1 MAFSCL
7 VPDGLVVIQTS
18 CIPMLDGHIVRVGK
32 GTRGGKPPTNM
43 REPYENGSLG
53 LKKGFSILRFAFSPK
68 DVNGKMR

>member
-1 MAFSCL
+1 
-7 VPDGLVVIQTS
+7 
-18 CIPMLDGHIVRVGK
+18 MLDGHIVRVGK

-68 DVNGKMR
+68 NVNGKMR